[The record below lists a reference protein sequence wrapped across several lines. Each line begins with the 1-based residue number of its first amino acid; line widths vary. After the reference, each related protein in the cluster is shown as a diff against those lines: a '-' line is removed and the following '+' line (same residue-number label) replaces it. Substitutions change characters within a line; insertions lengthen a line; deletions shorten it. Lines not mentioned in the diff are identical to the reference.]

1 MILLL
6 FYVWYEA
13 KFQNEFGIWSV
24 PYWVP
29 VVGGKIVLFVIC
41 TVFGFDLGS
50 DLILVVFCYRAELA
64 SGISLGTILCIYRF
78 ALINLFMCLCILL
91 ECV

>member
-13 KFQNEFGIWSV
+13 KFLNEFGIWSV

-29 VVGGKIVLFVIC
+29 VVGGKIVFVIC
-41 TVFGFDLGS
+41 TVFGFDLGRV
-50 DLILVVFCYRAELA
+50 LLPG
-64 SGISLGTILCIYRF
+64 GIGLWHFSRNNFVHL
-78 ALINLFMCLCILL
+78 
-91 ECV
+91 

>member
-13 KFQNEFGIWSV
+13 KFLNEFGIWSV

-29 VVGGKIVLFVIC
+29 VVGGKIVFVIC

-50 DLILVVFCYRAELA
+50 CFVTGRNWPLAFLSEQFCASIDLR
-64 SGISLGTILCIYRF
+64 
-78 ALINLFMCLCILL
+78 
-91 ECV
+91 